1 MAKVLRFRFTR
12 GPQLKYLSHL
22 DVLRVFERALRR
34 SQLPVEYTQGFNP
47 RMRIVFGLPMS
58 TGLTSEAEYADIVL
72 QKDVTCDDFV
82 SILNENM
89 PAGMEILEAVEL
101 TGQDNIMK
109 QIEAALY
116 SIIIET
122 DKSEDEINSM
132 ISEIFSQD
140 ELKVMKRTKRGVRP
154 VNIRPLIYKLEA
166 VEKGNNVFE
175 LIAFVSAGLDNNL
188 RADLL
193 MEAIIEKYDFNVKIL
208 SIHRKALYTKD
219 SNGWKDPFEV
229 SDGERCNN

>member
-140 ELKVMKRTKRGVRP
+140 ELKVMKRTKEG
-154 VNIRPLIYKLEA
+154 
-166 VEKGNNVFE
+166 
-175 LIAFVSAGLDNNL
+175 SA
-188 RADLL
+188 LL
-193 MEAIIEKYDFNVKIL
+193 
-208 SIHRKALYTKD
+208 T
-219 SNGWKDPFEV
+219 
-229 SDGERCNN
+229 